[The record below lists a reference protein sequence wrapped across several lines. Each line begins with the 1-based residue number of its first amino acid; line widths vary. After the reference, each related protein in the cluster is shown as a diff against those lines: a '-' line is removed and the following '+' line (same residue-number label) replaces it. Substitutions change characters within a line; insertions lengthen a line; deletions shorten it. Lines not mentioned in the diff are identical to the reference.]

1 MSQPFDLS
9 QFPDLPSQVMKAF
22 AAQSAALDAARFEAS
37 VERAARLHEQAVGVE
52 KDAFITELTA
62 LVEKLEGQVGQYRHA
77 KFGPKSEKLDPAQ
90 LELALEDLEAAIA
103 ETQEQIAAVEEK
115 IAASETDPEKK
126 APRKKRKARALPE
139 HLTRVERVIEPDSIV
154 CPCGCGDMVRI
165 GEDRVDRLDYIP
177 ARYQVIVTIRP
188 KYACPKGRTGVVQAK
203 APAHLLESS
212 WPTEALLAQIA
223 VSKYSEHM
231 PLNRQAVVMARLGVP
246 IDRSVLAD
254 WMGRTGAL
262 IAPVVDHM
270 AVALK
275 QGSTRLYVD
284 ETTAPVLDP
293 GRGKTKTG
301 YLWAVLR
308 DDRGWGG
315 TAPPGVVFHYRP
327 GRKGEYADEILADFN
342 GTIQVDAYGA
352 YTHLATPKRTGGDP
366 LRLAFCWAHGRR
378 KLIKAK
384 PKKGSPIVDEA
395 LVRIA
400 ALYKVEDAIRGSAPD
415 HRRAVRQQVSRP
427 LVDQFFAWLAAQAA
441 RVSRKSELGEAMAYM
456 LRREEG
462 FRLFLE
468 DGRVDIDSNLVEN
481 AIRSPAM
488 NRRNALFAGHDE
500 GGRSWARF
508 ASLIGSCKM
517 NGVEPHA
524 YLRDLFTKLAH
535 GHLDKDIDT
544 LMPWACAAATIPSKS
559 AHPGVPSELIPS
571 AHEGKERQPRAPKP
585 ARKRNPNGART
596 ALTVYPCA
604 SSVLYGSGM
613 AKAAS
618 PRKNRIR

>member
-9 QFPDLPSQVMKAF
+9 QFPDLPPEVMKAF
-22 AAQSAALDAARFEAS
+22 AAQSAALEAARFEAS
-37 VERAARLHEQAVGVE
+37 VERAARQHEQAVVAE
-52 KDAFITELTA
+52 KDAFITELKELIA
-62 LVEKLEGQVGQYRHA
+62 KLEGQVGQYRHA

-90 LELALEDLEAAIA
+90 LELALEDLETAIA
-103 ETQEQIAAVEEK
+103 ETQAQIAAVEEK
-115 IAASETDPEKK
+115 IAASAADPDK
-126 APRKKRKARALPE
+126 AAPPRAPRKARALPE
-139 HLTRVERVIEPDSIV
+139 HLPRIERVIEPDSIT

-165 GEDRVDRLDYIP
+165 GEDRVERLDYIP
-177 ARYQVIVTIRP
+177 ARYHVIVSVRP
-188 KYACPKGRTGVVQAK
+188 KYACPKGRAGVVQAK
-203 APAHLLESS
+203 APAHLLEGS

-223 VSKYSEHM
+223 VSKHSEHM

-270 AVALK
+270 AMTLK

-308 DDRGWGG
+308 DDRGWNG

-327 GRKGEYADEILADFN
+327 GRKGEYADEILTGFN

-352 YTHLATPKRTGGDP
+352 YTHLATPKRMGGDP

-395 LVRIA
+395 LLRIA
-400 ALYKVEDAIRGSAPD
+400 ALYKVEDAIRGTDPGR
-415 HRRAVRQQVSRP
+415 RRAMRQELSRP

-441 RVSRKSELGEAMAYM
+441 RVSRKSDLGGAMAYM
-456 LRREEG
+456 LRRQDG
-462 FRLFLE
+462 FRLFL
-468 DGRVDIDSNLVEN
+468 DNGHIDIDSNLVEN

-500 GGRSWARF
+500 GGRNWARF
-508 ASLIGSCKM
+508 ASLIATCKM
-517 NGVEPHA
+517 NSVEPYA
-524 YLRDLFTKLAH
+524 YLHDLFIKLAN
-535 GHLDKDIDT
+535 GHLAKDIDA
-544 LMPWACAAATIPSKS
+544 LMPWAYAPTAIT
-559 AHPGVPSELIPS
+559 SE
-571 AHEGKERQPRAPKP
+571 
-585 ARKRNPNGART
+585 
-596 ALTVYPCA
+596 
-604 SSVLYGSGM
+604 
-613 AKAAS
+613 
-618 PRKNRIR
+618 

>member
-508 ASLIGSCKM
+508 ASLIGTCKM
-517 NGVEPHA
+517 NGVEPYA
-524 YLRDLFTKLAH
+524 YLRDLFIRLAN
-535 GHLDKDIDT
+535 GHLAKDIDA
-544 LMPWACAAATIPSKS
+544 LMPWA
-559 AHPGVPSELIPS
+559 
-571 AHEGKERQPRAPKP
+571 
-585 ARKRNPNGART
+585 
-596 ALTVYPCA
+596 Y
-604 SSVLYGSGM
+604 M
-613 AKAAS
+613 AAS
-618 PRKNRIR
+618 RPSQ

>member
-9 QFPDLPSQVMKAF
+9 QFPDLPPEVVKAV
-22 AAQSAALDAARFEAS
+22 SALQFELS
-37 VERAARLHEQAVGVE
+37 VERAARLHEQAVGAE

-62 LVEKLEGQVGQYRHA
+62 LVEKLEGQVGQYRQA

-90 LELALEDLEAAIA
+90 LELALEDLETAIA
-103 ETQEQIAAVEEK
+103 ETQAQIAAVEDK
-115 IAASETDPEKK
+115 IAASATDPDKA
-126 APRKKRKARALPE
+126 APRAPRKARALPE
-139 HLTRVERVIEPDSIV
+139 HLPRIERVIEPNSIT

-165 GEDRVDRLDYIP
+165 GEDRVERLDYIP
-177 ARYQVIVTIRP
+177 ARYQVIVSVRP

-203 APAHLLESS
+203 APAHLLEGS

-223 VSKYSEHM
+223 VSKHSEHM

-262 IAPVVDHM
+262 IAPVVDRM
-270 AVALK
+270 AVLLK

-301 YLWAVLR
+301 YLWAMLR

-327 GRKGEYADEILADFN
+327 GRKGEYADEILTGFN
-342 GTIQVDAYGA
+342 GTIQVDAYGG
-352 YTHLATPKRTGGDP
+352 YTHLAKPDRKGGKP
-366 LRLAFCWAHGRR
+366 LQLAFCWAHGRR

-384 PKKGSPIVDEA
+384 PKKGSPVVDEA
-395 LVRIA
+395 LMRIA
-400 ALYKVEDAIRGSAPD
+400 ALYKVEDSIRGSAPD
-415 HRRAVRQQVSRP
+415 QRQAVRHELSRP

-441 RVSRKSELGEAMAYM
+441 RVSRKSELGVALSYM
-456 LRREEG
+456 LRRQDG

-468 DGRVDIDSNLVEN
+468 DGHVDMDSNLVEN

-508 ASLIGSCKM
+508 ASLIGTCKI
-517 NGVEPHA
+517 NGVEPYA
-524 YLRDLFTKLAH
+524 YLRDLFTRLAN
-535 GHLDKDIDT
+535 GHLDKDIDA
-544 LMPWACAAATIPSKS
+544 LMPWAKAAAPIPS
-559 AHPGVPSELIPS
+559 
-571 AHEGKERQPRAPKP
+571 Q
-585 ARKRNPNGART
+585 
-596 ALTVYPCA
+596 
-604 SSVLYGSGM
+604 
-613 AKAAS
+613 
-618 PRKNRIR
+618 